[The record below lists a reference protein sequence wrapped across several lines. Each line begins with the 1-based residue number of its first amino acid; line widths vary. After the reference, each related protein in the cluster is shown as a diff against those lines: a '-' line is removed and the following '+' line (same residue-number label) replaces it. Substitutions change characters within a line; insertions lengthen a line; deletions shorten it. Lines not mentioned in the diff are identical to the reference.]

1 MTRRGIDEKKSIFQI
16 LALAFVLAIS
26 GNVWAQDAADEE
38 EDEAA
43 LDKLVVTGSRIKKTD
58 IEGASPVYVMT
69 SEQIEQEGFVTVFD
83 ALNTLTQ
90 TTGTTQGEA
99 YTNQF
104 TAAAPQLNLRGLGPG
119 RTLIL
124 LNGRRAA
131 DYPFPFNGQ
140 SNFTNHQQILT
151 AAVER
156 IEILAGGAS
165 AIYGSDA
172 VAGVINIITKKY
184 VDDVTVTARVGT
196 TTEGAGDSARFQI
209 VGGFDGDR
217 WSAVYAFEYFKRD
230 PIFGNDRDYLDERSD
245 FPFLQQV
252 NTRSLLYIGDRF
264 GYDWD
269 GDGGTYQDPGEAA
282 CEPFSDLEYSFR
294 TPGTGYYCGR
304 DSTGDETIRNEREN
318 YSFYGNFSYELN
330 NDTELFAT
338 LNYWEGDVLSQG
350 FRRWWGS
357 PSVFWNPGDSTP
369 DGDAGW
375 AFLGEQAALGLLQ
388 RIFQP
393 AETGEQASL
402 FEEDSIDIALG
413 ARGVMFD
420 GRFDWEVAYSH
431 SEYNAYNEQFYFKE
445 ELVDEYS

>member
-1 MTRRGIDEKKSIFQI
+1 VTSSI
-16 LALAFVLAIS
+16 
-26 GNVWAQDAADEE
+26 
-38 EDEAA
+38 
-43 LDKLVVTGSRIKKTD
+43 
-58 IEGASPVYVMT
+58 
-69 SEQIEQEGFVTVFD
+69 
-83 ALNTLTQ
+83 
-90 TTGTTQGEA
+90 
-99 YTNQF
+99 
-104 TAAAPQLNLRGLGPG
+104 
-119 RTLIL
+119 
-124 LNGRRAA
+124 
-131 DYPFPFNGQ
+131 
-140 SNFTNHQQILT
+140 H
-151 AAVER
+151 
-156 IEILAGGAS
+156 
-165 AIYGSDA
+165 
-172 VAGVINIITKKY
+172 
-184 VDDVTVTARVGT
+184 
-196 TTEGAGDSARFQI
+196 SAR
-209 VGGFDGDR
+209 R
-217 WSAVYAFEYFKRD
+217 
-230 PIFGNDRDYLDERSD
+230 
-245 FPFLQQV
+245 
-252 NTRSLLYIGDRF
+252 
-264 GYDWD
+264 
-269 GDGGTYQDPGEAA
+269 
-282 CEPFSDLEYSFR
+282 EYSFR

-318 YSFYGNFSYELN
+318 YSFYGNLSYELN

-445 ELVDEYS
+445 ELIDEYFLGQYNPAKSAFGIPWYDVPDDWRERAGWPGWFCRGGRVGHAGIPVASGCPYP